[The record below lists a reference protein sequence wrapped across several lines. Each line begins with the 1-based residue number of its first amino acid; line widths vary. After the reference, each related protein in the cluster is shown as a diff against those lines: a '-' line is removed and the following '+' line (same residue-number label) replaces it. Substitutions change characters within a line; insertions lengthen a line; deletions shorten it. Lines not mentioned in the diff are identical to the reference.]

1 MSYPDKIHKFIPFEV
16 YFKPVFRYP
25 VPILKG
31 EPTVQVYMKKISINS
46 PIRKNIVA
54 NLFGIGVNLLN
65 QIVLVPFYIIYWG
78 NDLYSDW
85 IVISALTAFFGMS
98 DIGLNSVIQNRF
110 SIKYAQN
117 KKQECDSLLANN
129 FAIVSII
136 GFGCL
141 LLGIG
146 YVSLFDISR
155 QMGLSS
161 LSRLDASVIFMM
173 LLCQVFIQ
181 MFSTIENAIYRA
193 NHKASIT
200 VYYDQIAKLS
210 IVIITFLCLFY
221 GSSLSLM
228 SVLICLPSLLLL
240 FVKHINARRLYSFKF
255 SPKLISKQLLK
266 EIMRPSVMFMSFP
279 LANAIILQGFTLV
292 VNRFFNAD
300 AVVLYNT
307 TRTMCNFIKSFL
319 NTIFFSV
326 WPEFSIA
333 YGERNK
339 TKMKSLIRKAV
350 NSSILAAVVICMGL
364 LLFGPLL
371 YEIWTQGKIV
381 FSYALMIAFLIEL
394 MCNMLW
400 NIKSVALVS
409 TNNHIQLGSL
419 FVGGA
424 ILSLI
429 ISLPVAAKFHSIP
442 AIAYSLLI
450 MDIPMIFYV
459 NHKVKQLLIKM

>member
-1 MSYPDKIHKFIPFEV
+1 MMKIN
-16 YFKPVFRYP
+16 
-25 VPILKG
+25 
-31 EPTVQVYMKKISINS
+31 INS

-117 KKQECDSLLANN
+117 EIQECNSLLTNN
-129 FAIVSII
+129 FFVVCII
-136 GFGCL
+136 GSICL

-146 YVSLFDISR
+146 YVSIFDIS
-155 QMGLSS
+155 QNIGLTT
-161 LSRLDASVIFMM
+161 LSRLEGSIIFLM

-181 MFSTIENAIYRA
+181 MFSGIENAIYRA
-193 NHKASIT
+193 EHKANIA
-200 VYYDQIAKLS
+200 VYYDQIAKLL
-210 IVIITFLCLFY
+210 IVLITFICLLL
-221 GSSLSLM
+221 GVSLAVM
-228 SVLICLPSLLLL
+228 SILICVPNLLLL
-240 FVKHINARRLYSFKF
+240 FVKHINARKLYNFSF
-255 SPKLISKQLLK
+255 SVKLLDWSLLR
-266 EIMRPSVMFMSFP
+266 EVIRPSVMFLSFP

-292 VNRFFNAD
+292 INKYFNAD
-300 AVVLYNT
+300 SVVLYNT

-333 YGERNK
+333 YGKNDK
-339 TKMKSLIRKAV
+339 KKMNDLVRKAV
-350 NSSILAAVVICMGL
+350 KSSISIALLICVGL
-364 LLFGPLL
+364 LLLGPFM
-371 YEIWTQGKIV
+371 YKIWTQDHV
-381 FSYALMIAFLIEL
+381 AFSYALMISFVVEL
-394 MCNMLW
+394 VCNVLW

-409 TNNHIQLGSL
+409 TNNHIQLGLL

-429 ISLPVAAKFHSIP
+429 TAIPIAGTLHSMP
-442 AIAYSLLI
+442 AITYSLLI
-450 MDIPMIFYV
+450 MDIPLIIYV
-459 NHKVKQLLIKM
+459 NHKVNQLLINLN

>member
-1 MSYPDKIHKFIPFEV
+1 MMKIN
-16 YFKPVFRYP
+16 
-25 VPILKG
+25 
-31 EPTVQVYMKKISINS
+31 INS

-117 KKQECDSLLANN
+117 EIQECNSLLTNN
-129 FAIVSII
+129 FFVVCII
-136 GFGCL
+136 GAICL

-146 YVSLFDISR
+146 YVSIFDIS
-155 QMGLSS
+155 QNIGLTT
-161 LSRLDASVIFMM
+161 LSRLEGSIIFLM

-181 MFSTIENAIYRA
+181 MFSGIENAIYRA
-193 NHKASIT
+193 KHKANIA
-200 VYYDQIAKLS
+200 VYYDQIAKLL
-210 IVIITFLCLFY
+210 IVLITFICLLL
-221 GSSLSLM
+221 GVSLAVM
-228 SVLICLPSLLLL
+228 SILICVPNLLLL
-240 FVKHINARRLYSFKF
+240 FVKHINARKLYNFSF
-255 SPKLISKQLLK
+255 SVKLLDWSLLR
-266 EIMRPSVMFMSFP
+266 EVIRPSVMFLSFP

-292 VNRFFNAD
+292 INKYFNAD
-300 AVVLYNT
+300 SVVLYNT

-333 YGERNK
+333 YGKNDKR
-339 TKMKSLIRKAV
+339 KMNDLVRKAV
-350 NSSILAAVVICMGL
+350 KSSIRIALLICVGL
-364 LLFGPLL
+364 LLLGPFI
-371 YEIWTQGKIV
+371 YKIWTQDHV
-381 FSYALMIAFLIEL
+381 AFNYALMISFVVEL
-394 MCNMLW
+394 VCNVLW

-409 TNNHIQLGSL
+409 TNNHIQLGL
-419 FVGGA
+419 FFVGGA

-429 ISLPVAAKFHSIP
+429 AAIPIAGTLHSMP
-442 AIAYSLLI
+442 AITNSLLI
-450 MDIPMIFYV
+450 MDIPLIIYV
-459 NHKVKQLLIKM
+459 NHKVNQLLINLN

>member
-1 MSYPDKIHKFIPFEV
+1 
-16 YFKPVFRYP
+16 
-25 VPILKG
+25 
-31 EPTVQVYMKKISINS
+31 MKRISINS

-117 KKQECDSLLANN
+117 EKDECDSLLANN
-129 FAIVSII
+129 IAIVALI
-136 GFGCL
+136 GSVCL
-141 LLGIG
+141 LLGVG
-146 YVSLFDISR
+146 YVFLFNISQ
-155 QMGLSS
+155 QMGLTT
-161 LSRLDASVIFMM
+161 LSRLEGSIIFIM

-181 MFSTIENAIYRA
+181 MFSGIENAIYRA
-193 NHKASIT
+193 NHKASIA
-200 VYYDQIAKLS
+200 VYYDQLARLAIVVITFMCLLLS
-210 IVIITFLCLFY
+210 I
-221 GSSLSLM
+221 SLSVM
-228 SVLICLPSLLLL
+228 SILICIPNLLLL
-240 FVKHINARRLYSFKF
+240 FIKHINARKIYSFRF
-255 SPKLISKQLLK
+255 SVKLLNKRLLK
-266 EIMRPSVMFMSFP
+266 EVIRPSVMFMSFP

-292 VNRFFNAD
+292 INKFFNAE

-333 YGERNK
+333 YGKND
-339 TKMKSLIRKAV
+339 KMKMKALIKKAV
-350 NSSILAAVVICMGL
+350 RSSLSIAALICLGL
-364 LLFGPLL
+364 LLLGPRI
-371 YEIWTQGKIV
+371 YDVWTQGHIV
-381 FSYALMIAFLIEL
+381 FSYALMIAFLVEL

-409 TNNHIQLGSL
+409 TNNHSLLGLL

-424 ILSLI
+424 LLSLVI
-429 ISLPVAAKFHSIP
+429 ALSISNIFNSMPLIT
-442 AIAYSLLI
+442 YSLLI
-450 MDIPMIFYV
+450 MDLPLILYV
-459 NHKVKQLLIKM
+459 NYKVKKILM

>member
-1 MSYPDKIHKFIPFEV
+1 MKIN
-16 YFKPVFRYP
+16 
-25 VPILKG
+25 
-31 EPTVQVYMKKISINS
+31 INS

-117 KKQECDSLLANN
+117 EIQECNSLLTNN
-129 FAIVSII
+129 FFVVCII
-136 GFGCL
+136 GAICL

-146 YVSLFDISR
+146 YVSIFDIS
-155 QMGLSS
+155 QNIGLTT
-161 LSRLDASVIFMM
+161 LSRLEGSIIFLM

-181 MFSTIENAIYRA
+181 MFSGIENAIYRA
-193 NHKASIT
+193 KHKANIA
-200 VYYDQIAKLS
+200 VYYDQIAKLL
-210 IVIITFLCLFY
+210 IVLITFICLLL
-221 GSSLSLM
+221 GVSLAVM
-228 SVLICLPSLLLL
+228 SILICVPNLLLL
-240 FVKHINARRLYSFKF
+240 FVKHINARKLYNFSF
-255 SPKLISKQLLK
+255 SVKLLDWSLLR
-266 EIMRPSVMFMSFP
+266 EVIRPSVMFLSFP

-292 VNRFFNAD
+292 INKYFNAD
-300 AVVLYNT
+300 SVVLYNT

-333 YGERNK
+333 YGKNDKR
-339 TKMKSLIRKAV
+339 KMNDLVRKAV
-350 NSSILAAVVICMGL
+350 KSSIRIALLICVGL
-364 LLFGPLL
+364 LLLGPFI
-371 YEIWTQGKIV
+371 YKIWTQDHV
-381 FSYALMIAFLIEL
+381 AFNYALMISFVVEL
-394 MCNMLW
+394 VCNVLW

-409 TNNHIQLGSL
+409 TNNHIQLGL
-419 FVGGA
+419 FFVGGA

-429 ISLPVAAKFHSIP
+429 AAIPIAGTLHSMP
-442 AIAYSLLI
+442 AITYSLLI
-450 MDIPMIFYV
+450 MDIPLIIYV
-459 NHKVKQLLIKM
+459 NHKVNQLLINLN

>member
-1 MSYPDKIHKFIPFEV
+1 
-16 YFKPVFRYP
+16 
-25 VPILKG
+25 
-31 EPTVQVYMKKISINS
+31 MKSLSINS

-117 KKQECDSLLANN
+117 EMQECNSLLANN
-129 FAIVSII
+129 FAVVGFI
-136 GFGCL
+136 GTVCL
-141 LLGIG
+141 LLSIG
-146 YVSLFDISR
+146 YLSIFDIS
-155 QMGLSS
+155 QHIGLTT
-161 LSRLDASVIFMM
+161 LSRLDGSIIFVM

-181 MFSTIENAIYRA
+181 MFSGIENAIYRA
-193 NHKASIT
+193 NHKANIA
-200 VYYDQIAKLS
+200 VFYDQLARLS
-210 IVIITFLCLFY
+210 IVIITFVCL
-221 GSSLSLM
+221 LSDVPLTVM
-228 SVLICLPSLLLL
+228 SVLICVPNLLLL
-240 FVKHINARRLYSFKF
+240 FIKHINARRLYHFRF
-255 SPKLISKQLLK
+255 SVRLLNK
-266 EIMRPSVMFMSFP
+266 SLFQEVMRPSVMFLSFP

-292 VNRFFNAD
+292 INKYFNAD

-333 YGERNK
+333 YGEKNVE
-339 TKMKSLIRKAV
+339 KMKVLTHKAV
-350 NSSILAAVVICMGL
+350 KSSISIAVLICVGL
-364 LLFGPLL
+364 LLFGPFI
-371 YEIWTQGKIV
+371 YKIWTQGHIA
-381 FSYALMIAFLIEL
+381 FNYALMIAFIIEL

-409 TNNHIQLGSL
+409 TNNHSKLGLL
-419 FVGGA
+419 FVAGA
-424 ILSLI
+424 IVSLLV
-429 ISLPVAAKFHSIP
+429 SLPIANILHSMP
-442 AIAYSLLI
+442 AITYALLI
-450 MDIPMIFYV
+450 MDIPLIVYV
-459 NHKVKQLLIKM
+459 NYKVKSLLTNII

>member
-1 MSYPDKIHKFIPFEV
+1 MMKIN
-16 YFKPVFRYP
+16 
-25 VPILKG
+25 
-31 EPTVQVYMKKISINS
+31 INS

-117 KKQECDSLLANN
+117 EIQECNSLLTNN
-129 FAIVSII
+129 FFVVCII
-136 GFGCL
+136 GAICL

-146 YVSLFDISR
+146 YVSIFDIS
-155 QMGLSS
+155 QNIGLTT
-161 LSRLDASVIFMM
+161 LSRVEGSIIFLM

-181 MFSTIENAIYRA
+181 MFSGIENAIYRA
-193 NHKASIT
+193 KHKANIA
-200 VYYDQIAKLS
+200 VYYDQIAKLL
-210 IVIITFLCLFY
+210 IVLITFICLLL
-221 GSSLSLM
+221 GVSLAVM
-228 SVLICLPSLLLL
+228 SILICVPNLLLL
-240 FVKHINARRLYSFKF
+240 FVKHINARKLYNFSF
-255 SPKLISKQLLK
+255 SVKLLDWSLLR
-266 EIMRPSVMFMSFP
+266 EVIRPSVMFLSFP

-292 VNRFFNAD
+292 INKYFNAD
-300 AVVLYNT
+300 SVVLYNT

-333 YGERNK
+333 YGKNDKR
-339 TKMKSLIRKAV
+339 KMNDLVRKAV
-350 NSSILAAVVICMGL
+350 KSSIRIALLICVGL
-364 LLFGPLL
+364 LLLGPFI
-371 YEIWTQGKIV
+371 YKIWTQDHV
-381 FSYALMIAFLIEL
+381 AFNYALMISFVVEL
-394 MCNMLW
+394 VCNVLW

-409 TNNHIQLGSL
+409 TNNHIQLGL
-419 FVGGA
+419 FFVGGA

-429 ISLPVAAKFHSIP
+429 AAIPIAGTLHSMP
-442 AIAYSLLI
+442 AITYSLLI
-450 MDIPMIFYV
+450 MDIPLIIYV
-459 NHKVKQLLIKM
+459 NHKVNQLLINLN

>member
-1 MSYPDKIHKFIPFEV
+1 MMKIN
-16 YFKPVFRYP
+16 
-25 VPILKG
+25 
-31 EPTVQVYMKKISINS
+31 INS

-117 KKQECDSLLANN
+117 EIQECNSLLTNN
-129 FAIVSII
+129 FFVVCII
-136 GFGCL
+136 GAICL

-146 YVSLFDISR
+146 YVSIFDIS
-155 QMGLSS
+155 QNIGLTT
-161 LSRLDASVIFMM
+161 LSRLEGSIIFLM

-181 MFSTIENAIYRA
+181 MFSGIENAIYRA
-193 NHKASIT
+193 KHKANIA
-200 VYYDQIAKLS
+200 VYYDQIAKLL
-210 IVIITFLCLFY
+210 IVLITFICLLL
-221 GSSLSLM
+221 GVSLAVM
-228 SVLICLPSLLLL
+228 SILICVPNLLLL
-240 FVKHINARRLYSFKF
+240 FVKHINARKLYNFSF
-255 SPKLISKQLLK
+255 SVKLLDWSLLR
-266 EIMRPSVMFMSFP
+266 EVIRPSVMFLSFP

-292 VNRFFNAD
+292 INKYFNAD
-300 AVVLYNT
+300 SVVLYNT

-333 YGERNK
+333 YGKNDKR
-339 TKMKSLIRKAV
+339 KMNDLVRKAV
-350 NSSILAAVVICMGL
+350 KSSIRIALLICVGL
-364 LLFGPLL
+364 LLLGPFI
-371 YEIWTQGKIV
+371 YKIWTQDHV
-381 FSYALMIAFLIEL
+381 AFNYALMISFVVEL
-394 MCNMLW
+394 VCNVLW

-409 TNNHIQLGSL
+409 TNNHIQLGL
-419 FVGGA
+419 FFVGGA

-429 ISLPVAAKFHSIP
+429 AAIPIAGTLHSMP
-442 AIAYSLLI
+442 AITYSLLI
-450 MDIPMIFYV
+450 MDIPLIIYV
-459 NHKVKQLLIKM
+459 NHKVNQLLINLN

>member
-1 MSYPDKIHKFIPFEV
+1 MMKIN
-16 YFKPVFRYP
+16 
-25 VPILKG
+25 
-31 EPTVQVYMKKISINS
+31 INS

-117 KKQECDSLLANN
+117 EIQECNSLLTNN
-129 FAIVSII
+129 FFVVCII
-136 GFGCL
+136 GAICL

-146 YVSLFDISR
+146 YVSIFDIS
-155 QMGLSS
+155 QNIGLTT
-161 LSRLDASVIFMM
+161 LSRLEGSIIFLM

-181 MFSTIENAIYRA
+181 MFSGIENAIYRA
-193 NHKASIT
+193 KHKANIA
-200 VYYDQIAKLS
+200 VYYDQIAKLD
-210 IVIITFLCLFY
+210 IVLITFICLLL
-221 GSSLSLM
+221 GVSLAVM
-228 SVLICLPSLLLL
+228 SILICVPNLLLL
-240 FVKHINARRLYSFKF
+240 FVKHINARKLYNFSF
-255 SPKLISKQLLK
+255 SVKLLDWSLLR
-266 EIMRPSVMFMSFP
+266 EVIRPSVMFLSFP

-292 VNRFFNAD
+292 INKYFNAD
-300 AVVLYNT
+300 SVVLYNT

-333 YGERNK
+333 YGKNDKR
-339 TKMKSLIRKAV
+339 KMNDLVRKAV
-350 NSSILAAVVICMGL
+350 KSSIRIALLICVGL
-364 LLFGPLL
+364 LLLGPFI
-371 YEIWTQGKIV
+371 YKIWTQDHV
-381 FSYALMIAFLIEL
+381 AFNYALMISFVVEL
-394 MCNMLW
+394 VCNVLW

-409 TNNHIQLGSL
+409 TNNHIQLGL
-419 FVGGA
+419 FFVGGA

-429 ISLPVAAKFHSIP
+429 AAIPIAGTLHSMP
-442 AIAYSLLI
+442 AITYSLLI
-450 MDIPMIFYV
+450 MDIPLIIYV
-459 NHKVKQLLIKM
+459 NHKVNQLLINLN

>member
-1 MSYPDKIHKFIPFEV
+1 MMKIN
-16 YFKPVFRYP
+16 
-25 VPILKG
+25 
-31 EPTVQVYMKKISINS
+31 INS

-117 KKQECDSLLANN
+117 EIQECNSLLTNN
-129 FAIVSII
+129 FFVVCII
-136 GFGCL
+136 GTICL

-146 YVSLFDISR
+146 YVSIFDIS
-155 QMGLSS
+155 QNIGLTT
-161 LSRLDASVIFMM
+161 LSRSEGSIIFLM

-181 MFSTIENAIYRA
+181 MFSSIENAIYRA
-193 NHKASIT
+193 KHKANIA
-200 VYYDQIAKLS
+200 VYYDQIAKLL
-210 IVIITFLCLFY
+210 IVLITFICLLL
-221 GSSLSLM
+221 GVSLAVM
-228 SVLICLPSLLLL
+228 SILICVPNLLLF
-240 FVKHINARRLYSFKF
+240 FVKHINARKLYNFSF
-255 SPKLISKQLLK
+255 SVKLLDWSLLR
-266 EIMRPSVMFMSFP
+266 EIIRPSVMFLSFP

-292 VNRFFNAD
+292 INKYFNAD
-300 AVVLYNT
+300 SVVLYNT

-333 YGERNK
+333 YGKNNK
-339 TKMKSLIRKAV
+339 RKMNDLVRKAV
-350 NSSILAAVVICMGL
+350 KSSISIALLICVGL
-364 LLFGPLL
+364 LLFGPFI
-371 YEIWTQGKIV
+371 YKIWTQDHV
-381 FSYALMIAFLIEL
+381 AFSYALMISFVVEL
-394 MCNMLW
+394 MCNVLW

-409 TNNHIQLGSL
+409 TNNHTQLGLL

-429 ISLPVAAKFHSIP
+429 TAIPVASTLHSMP
-442 AIAYSLLI
+442 AITYSLLM
-450 MDIPMIFYV
+450 MDIPLIIYV
-459 NHKVKQLLIKM
+459 NHKVNQLLTNLN